1 MKQLFNIESQKILR
15 EVQINGGEDSA
26 QKTKGYLIAAKKN
39 SKKEYNADSLL
50 WFRKALRLQFTPKKK
65 VK

>member
-50 WFRKALRLQFTPKKK
+50 WFRKALR
-65 VK
+65 